1 MNTRLH
7 INLAN
12 ARFDLIKAQ
21 LFLARVRCG
30 DPTLPEH
37 YTEEFATKAVLAA
50 IDRAWE
56 AQCMAQGVFG

>member
-21 LFLARVRCG
+21 LFLARARCG
-30 DPTLPEH
+30 DTQLPEH
-37 YTEEFATKAVLAA
+37 YTEEFATKAVLHA
-50 IDRAWE
+50 IDRA
-56 AQCMAQGVFG
+56 